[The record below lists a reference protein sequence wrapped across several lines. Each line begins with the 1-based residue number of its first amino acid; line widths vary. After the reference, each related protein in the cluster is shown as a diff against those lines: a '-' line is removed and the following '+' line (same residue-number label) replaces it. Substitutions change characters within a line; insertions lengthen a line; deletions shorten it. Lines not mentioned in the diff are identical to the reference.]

1 MTVAQPSDAGTART
15 GFSATDR
22 FMLRMAVAGTL
33 GFAMA
38 IWFGWPISFLAPML
52 AVKMIPAMPTFPN
65 PVQAAL
71 LPVVMWVGTTA
82 AMILVSVLGDAPFVQ
97 LLVLGLVIFVTFY
110 AKRRGAPGI
119 LILLI
124 QIGFCV
130 IPLFSTV
137 SLELGHFIAG
147 FLQRNTVAAAAT
159 VLISHLL
166 VPALP
171 PPAQAGPRPAP
182 VGPPRLSPGSAARV
196 AFADTLVLFPLLAY
210 LLLGSAIQNFV
221 MVMMT
226 ITILNELEPTRGHT
240 AAMNMIIGNTV
251 GGLLAIAAQQVVLLA
266 DNLFFFLLTIF
277 LTTLWFAR
285 GLTRGG
291 PSADLYRLAAGTFM
305 LILGLAVTPLPG
317 GSEQSYLLRIIHI
330 LIAGA
335 WAVAAL
341 VIVSPLRRVHPE
353 PGKPAPALG

>member
-1 MTVAQPSDAGTART
+1 MTFAQPSVAGTVT
-15 GFSATDR
+15 SGFSVTDR
-22 FMLRMAVAGTL
+22 FMLRMAVAGTV
-33 GFAMA
+33 GFAIA
-38 IWFGWPISFLAPML
+38 LWFGWPISFLAPML
-52 AVKMIPAMPTFPN
+52 AVKMIPAMPTFPS

-71 LPVVMWVGTTA
+71 VPVVMWVGTTA
-82 AMILVSVLGDAPFVQ
+82 AMIVVSVLGDAPAVQ
-97 LLVLGLVIFVTFY
+97 LMVLGLVIFITFY
-110 AKRRGAPGI
+110 ARRRGAPGV

-137 SLELGHFIAG
+137 SLELGHFVAG

-171 PPAQAGPRPAP
+171 PSPETTPVAP
-182 VGPPRLSPGSAARV
+182 VAPPRLSPGFSARV
-196 AFADTLVLFPLLAY
+196 ALADTLVLFPLLAY
-210 LLLGSAIQNFV
+210 LLLGSAIHNFV

-226 ITILNELEPTRGHT
+226 ITILNELEPTRSHT
-240 AAMNMIIGNTV
+240 AGMNMITGNTV
-251 GGLLAIAAQQVVLLA
+251 GGLLAVAAQQIVLLA
-266 DNLFFFLLTIF
+266 DTLVFFLLTIF

-291 PSADLYRLAAGTFM
+291 PSADLFRLGAGTFM
-305 LILGLAVTPLPG
+305 LILGLAITPLPG

-330 LIAGA
+330 VVAGTY
-335 WAVAAL
+335 AVAAL
-341 VIVSPLRRVHPE
+341 VIVSPLRRVPRDSVN
-353 PGKPAPALG
+353 PAPVPG

>member
-1 MTVAQPSDAGTART
+1 MTAAQPSDVGAART
-15 GFSATDR
+15 GFSVTDR

-65 PVQAAL
+65 PIQAAL

-82 AMILVSVLGDAPFVQ
+82 SMLLVSVLSDAPFEQ
-97 LLVLGLVIFVTFY
+97 LIVLGLVIFATFY
-110 AKRRGAPGI
+110 AKRRGAPGV

-124 QIGFCV
+124 QVGFCI

-159 VLISHLL
+159 VLIAHIL
-166 VPALP
+166 VPAVP
-171 PPAQAGPRPAP
+171 PPPGARPPAP
-182 VGPPRLSPGSAARV
+182 PAPARLSQASAARV
-196 AFADTLVLFPLLAY
+196 ALGDTLVLFPLLAY
-210 LLLGSAIQNFV
+210 LLLGSAIHNFV

-226 ITILNELEPTRGHT
+226 ITVLNELDPTRGHV
-240 AAMNMIIGNTV
+240 AAMNMIVGNTL

-266 DNLFFFLLTIF
+266 DNLFFFLLTVF

-285 GLTRGG
+285 GGSRGG
-291 PSADLYRLAAGTFM
+291 QSADLYRLAAGTFM

-330 LIAGA
+330 LVAGA

-353 PGKPAPALG
+353 PVNPAPAPS

>member
-1 MTVAQPSDAGTART
+1 MTLVQPNDAGTART

-33 GFAMA
+33 GFALA

-52 AVKMIPAMPTFPN
+52 AVKFIPGMPTFPS
-65 PVQAAL
+65 PVQAL
-71 LPVVMWVGTTA
+71 LIPIVMWVATTSA
-82 AMILVSVLGDAPFVQ
+82 LVLATVLGDAPFVQ
-97 LLVLGLVIFVTFY
+97 LIVLALVIFVSFY
-110 AKRRGAPGI
+110 AKWQGAPG
-119 LILLI
+119 LVVLLL

-137 SLELGHFIAG
+137 SLELGHFIAD
-147 FLQRNTVAAAAT
+147 FLQRNTVAAIAT
-159 VLISHLL
+159 VLIAHLV

-171 PPAQAGPRPAP
+171 PSPQAPRPAP
-182 VGPPRLSPGSAARV
+182 PAPLRLSPAFGARV
-196 AFADTLVLFPLLAY
+196 ALADTLVLFPLLAW
-210 LLLGSAIQNFV
+210 LLLGSAIQSFV

-226 ITILNELEPTRGHT
+226 ITVINELDPTRSRT
-240 AAMNMIIGNTV
+240 AGMNMIIGNTI
-251 GGLLAIAAQQVVLLA
+251 GGLLAVAAQQVVLLA

-291 PSADLYRLAAGTFM
+291 QAADLYRLAAGTFM

-330 LIAGA
+330 LLAGG
-335 WAVAAL
+335 WVFVAL
-341 VIVSPLRRVHPE
+341 VVVSPLRRVHADS
-353 PGKPAPALG
+353 GNPAPAQG

>member
-1 MTVAQPSDAGTART
+1 MTLAQPSDAGAMEPR
-15 GFSATDR
+15 FSATDR

-33 GFAMA
+33 GFAIA
-38 IWFGWPISFLAPML
+38 IWLGWPISFLAPML
-52 AVKMIPAMPTFPN
+52 AVKMIPSMPTFPN
-65 PVQAAL
+65 PIQAAL
-71 LPVVMWVGTTA
+71 LPVVMWIGTTA
-82 AMILVSVLGDAPFVQ
+82 AMLLVSLLGDAPFVQ
-97 LLVLGLVIFVTFY
+97 LMILGLVIFVTFF
-110 AKRRGAPGI
+110 AKRRGAPGV

-124 QIGFCV
+124 QIGFCI

-137 SLELGHFIAG
+137 SLDLGHFVAG

-171 PPAQAGPRPAP
+171 PPPRAAP
-182 VGPPRLSPGSAARV
+182 VAPAGPPRLSTESAVRV
-196 AFADTLVLFPLLAY
+196 ALADTLVLFPLLAY
-210 LLLGSAIQNFV
+210 LLLGSAIHNFV

-226 ITILNELEPTRGHT
+226 ITILNELEPTRSHT
-240 AAMNMIIGNTV
+240 AAMNMIIGNTI
-251 GGLLAIAAQQVVLLA
+251 GGLLAVAAQQVVFLA

-285 GLTRGG
+285 GLSRPG
-291 PSADLYRLAAGTFM
+291 PSADLYRLGAGTFM

-341 VIVSPLRRVHPE
+341 VIVSPLRRIHPE
-353 PGKPAPALG
+353 PVTPAPAQG